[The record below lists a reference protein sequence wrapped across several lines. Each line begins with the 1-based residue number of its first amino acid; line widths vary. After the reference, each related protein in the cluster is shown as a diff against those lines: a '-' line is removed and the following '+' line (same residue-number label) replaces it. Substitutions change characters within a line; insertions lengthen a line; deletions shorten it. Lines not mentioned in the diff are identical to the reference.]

1 MASAFSDDD
10 RNRHSTAL
18 MVVLDI
24 FPPIMR
30 DMICNYFTPKT
41 VLTLIQNRPTFKES
55 LSSMEKQ
62 MISDMNKNGYNSLD
76 ISVFYKIIRYFG
88 LLTPPKQGW
97 GNIPTSEDIEKGDD
111 VERMRN
117 LRNDVFHR
125 PAGGLSELQ
134 RDDFFRLSIEIARR
148 MDDTIGCPPISYT
161 SKVEEMR
168 SFSITREKYTQ
179 LLEKCVEYQGKISF

>member
-10 RNRHSTAL
+10 RIRHSTAL

-30 DMICNYFTPKT
+30 DMICNTFTPNT
-41 VLTLIQNRPTFKES
+41 VLTLIQNRPTFQRS
-55 LSSMEKQ
+55 LNSMEKK
-62 MISDMNKNGYNSLD
+62 MISEMRNNGYNSLD
-76 ISVFYKIIRYFG
+76 VSVFYKIIRYFG
-88 LLTPPKQGW
+88 LLTPPNQGW
-97 GNIPTSEDIEKGDD
+97 GNIPSCGDIDKGDD

-134 RDDFFRLSIEIARR
+134 KNDFFRLSIEIARR
-148 MDDTIGCPPISYT
+148 MDKTIGCPPIGYEN
-161 SKVEEMR
+161 KVEEMR